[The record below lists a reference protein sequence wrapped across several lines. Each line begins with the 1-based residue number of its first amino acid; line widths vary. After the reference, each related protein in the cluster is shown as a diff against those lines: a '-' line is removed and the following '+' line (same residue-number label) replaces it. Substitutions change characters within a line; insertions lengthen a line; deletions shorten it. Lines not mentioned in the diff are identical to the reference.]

1 MERFYEKVIY
11 EPAVLFET
19 HDDIFAGMHTE
30 QGITKTDIPEDD
42 STIPPSRE
50 LSSKEFGFSLKSAHF
65 CKAS

>member
-11 EPAVLFET
+11 EPVVLFET

-42 STIPPSRE
+42 SAIPPRE